1 MQCSIRHKNVS
12 RCLLWRTYVEVT
24 ALSLR
29 GRDRTKSL
37 VTLKNLKLFMICNL
51 GLMELEGELT
61 PILAQ
66 MVKSADT
73 NGLLDNAADVAA
85 QQDAVKAQ
93 IHKRFEKDGDFS
105 QEDFQVI
112 LKSTQAPIY
121 SVVPLKIKDHVNGA
135 CHVLYFCILIKEN
148 VLQRTGRQRDRERQE
163 ERESINS

>member
-1 MQCSIRHKNVS
+1 
-12 RCLLWRTYVEVT
+12 
-24 ALSLR
+24 
-29 GRDRTKSL
+29 
-37 VTLKNLKLFMICNL
+37 
-51 GLMELEGELT
+51 MELEGELT

-93 IHKRFEKDGDFS
+93 IHERFEKDGDFS
-105 QEDFQVI
+105 QEDFQFI

-121 SVVPLKIKDHVNGA
+121 SVVPLIIKDHVNGA
-135 CHVLYFCILIKEN
+135 CHALYFSILIKEN
-148 VLQRTGRQRDRERQE
+148 ILQRTGRQRDRERQE